1 MPFIEPQYPPLAHH
15 LRVPL
20 YFATEDGKLESE
32 IRLIDLDV
40 QSSPEAGVVS
50 GLILGPEGAI
60 QPVISS
66 DTTVNYVVIESD
78 TVYVDL
84 ALTHSQPLL
93 RFTQSLA
100 RTMGEAFGSTYL
112 VLTINGHMP
121 STTSRSVELCVQSKV
136 EDTAIYQL
144 YYPEK
149 RGQYIVPIIRHV
161 KATAQSDAVQG
172 IFDALMESPVSGDL
186 LGLSNSDSDVRFIR
200 YGRSGDKLSLY
211 IAVPEED
218 RIDLYGYAC
227 IAMSMLRNVAGVR
240 FVRININNAWVKDV
254 PGMDANGGFTVGS
267 LFDITGIMV
276 KLYFAGAN
284 GNMLVGVNR
293 AVPFLLAQDPLIAV
307 KEILRGPLDSDP
319 KGITNV
325 FPPNVQQDDFLSFR
339 RHNDLAVI
347 DLSASFYAACAN
359 LSLDAE
365 KLLLYAIVNT
375 VTERK
380 DINAVLF
387 TSVGANAQ
395 TLSGTISLYRSLLR
409 NPGIISAP

>member
-1 MPFIEPQYPPLAHH
+1 
-15 LRVPL
+15 
-20 YFATEDGKLESE
+20 
-32 IRLIDLDV
+32 
-40 QSSPEAGVVS
+40 
-50 GLILGPEGAI
+50 
-60 QPVISS
+60 
-66 DTTVNYVVIESD
+66 
-78 TVYVDL
+78 
-84 ALTHSQPLL
+84 
-93 RFTQSLA
+93 
-100 RTMGEAFGSTYL
+100 
-112 VLTINGHMP
+112 
-121 STTSRSVELCVQSKV
+121 
-136 EDTAIYQL
+136 
-144 YYPEK
+144 
-149 RGQYIVPIIRHV
+149 
-161 KATAQSDAVQG
+161 
-172 IFDALMESPVSGDL
+172 
-186 LGLSNSDSDVRFIR
+186 
-200 YGRSGDKLSLY
+200 
-211 IAVPEED
+211 
-218 RIDLYGYAC
+218 
-227 IAMSMLRNVAGVR
+227 
-240 FVRININNAWVKDV
+240 
-254 PGMDANGGFTVGS
+254 
-267 LFDITGIMV
+267 
-276 KLYFAGAN
+276 
-284 GNMLVGVNR
+284 VNR